1 MSNATQSTIYTKQY
15 LSPIGELILGSYED
29 KLCLCDWQNEKRR
42 TLIDKRLQKAFNATY
57 SKQTT
62 DIIEQS
68 IEQLEEFFAHERT
81 KFNIPLAFAGTDFQ
95 KLVWN
100 KLLEIPYGE
109 TISYGEMAKQ
119 LDIPQSVRA
128 VANANG
134 ANAISI
140 FVPCHRVIGSN
151 HQLTGYA
158 GGIDAKRALLN
169 LELPLPKFII

>member
-81 KFNIPLAFAGTDFQ
+81 KFNIPLAFVGTDFQ

>member
-81 KFNIPLAFAGTDFQ
+81 KFNIPLAFVGTDFQ

-109 TISYGEMAKQ
+109 TMSYGEMAKQ